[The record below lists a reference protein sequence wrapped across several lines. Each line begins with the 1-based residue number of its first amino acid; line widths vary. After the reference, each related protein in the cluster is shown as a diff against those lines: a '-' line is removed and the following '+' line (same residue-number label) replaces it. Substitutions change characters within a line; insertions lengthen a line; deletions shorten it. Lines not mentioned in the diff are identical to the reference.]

1 MDIKLTL
8 ETKQINP
15 GVINLKQHTNN
26 TDTLVFVMEEYM
38 YDTTDLSKL
47 DAYAVC
53 DMSGR
58 IDEVKLVTE
67 VSDSKLRI
75 TWKVTGYTTEVD
87 GTITYQIVFKNIE
100 NEESKVWYSHK
111 AIIFVNSSINA
122 DEYIAAKYPTILQ
135 QWEER
140 MNSIDGEVDVNL
152 EEIRKAVQTTTDNA
166 AKTDADAQK
175 TAEDAERTQ
184 KLKEYVESIV
194 NYEPSD
200 SVGKEVAEAR
210 GDFLTLGQR
219 LDDMDE
225 KNDKKTEDIDVLL
238 SAGSWNSNKYTFSDE
253 RLTSSTDA
261 DLETSPSI
269 SDEQYEQIANA
280 RISRTI
286 ELGSESMVLTALG
299 DVPTVDIP
307 LILKVRSWQ

>member
-1 MDIKLTL
+1 MEILNKEIYPKVVNLRQYASGTDIL
-8 ETKQINP
+8 
-15 GVINLKQHTNN
+15 
-26 TDTLVFVMEEYM
+26 DFMMEEYVQ
-38 YDTTDLSKL
+38 DGIDLSKL
-47 DAYAVC
+47 KPYAVC
-53 DMSGR
+53 TMPNKK
-58 IDEVKLVTE
+58 IDKIELASEIVEEKL
-67 VSDSKLRI
+67 KI
-75 TWKVTGYTTEVD
+75 TWKVTEYTT
-87 GTITYQIVFKNIE
+87 IE
-100 NEESKVWYSHK
+100 NGVVNYVISFEDFQGTRWNSYQ
-111 AIIFVNSSINA
+111 AIMFVNSNIMV
-122 DEYIAAKYPTILQ
+122 DDKIAAMYPTILK

-140 MNSIDGEVDVNL
+140 MNGINDQVDIDL
-152 EEIRKAVQTTTDNA
+152 EEIREAVQTTTDNA
-166 AKTDADAQK
+166 SKTDADAKK

-261 DLETSPSI
+261 DLETSPLI
-269 SDEQYEQIANA
+269 TDEQYEQIANA

-286 ELGSESMVLTALG
+286 ELSNGSMVLTALG

>member
-47 DAYAVC
+47 NAYAVC

-111 AIIFVNSSINA
+111 AIIFVNSSIEP
-122 DEYIAAKYPTILQ
+122 DGYIAAKYPTILQ

-140 MNSIDGEVDVNL
+140 MNDINDQVDIDL
-152 EEIRKAVQTTTDNA
+152 EEIREAVQTTTDNA
-166 AKTDADAQK
+166 SKTDADAQK

-200 SVGKEVAEAR
+200 NTGKEVAEAR

-225 KNDKKTEDIDVLL
+225 KIVGVDVSWEGISGKPSVFPPSSHQHIWNDINDKPSQFPPTQHEHSIDKVKDTSNNKTVRILLEEQKTYTDTSITNSITNVL
-238 SAGSWNSNKYTFSDE
+238 NKE
-253 RLTSSTDA
+253 
-261 DLETSPSI
+261 
-269 SDEQYEQIANA
+269 
-280 RISRTI
+280 
-286 ELGSESMVLTALG
+286 V
-299 DVPTVDIP
+299 
-307 LILKVRSWQ
+307 